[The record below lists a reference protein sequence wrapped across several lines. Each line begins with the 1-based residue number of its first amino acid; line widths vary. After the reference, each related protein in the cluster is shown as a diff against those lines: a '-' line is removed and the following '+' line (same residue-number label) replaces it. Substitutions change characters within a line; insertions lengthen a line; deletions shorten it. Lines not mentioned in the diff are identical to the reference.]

1 MGRYISGDINR
12 KLWFAVQSS
21 NAADRFGV
29 TGCEPNYIEYYFNKE
44 DNLAYLQ
51 NELKHIENTIGLEN
65 MKKLD
70 DFFNSTNGYNDSIM
84 KEYGVLDIWENY
96 KSDYADYG
104 LGKDIEKCLMENDEC
119 SFQAEL

>member
-1 MGRYISGDINR
+1 MGRYIVGDINR

-65 MKKLD
+65 MEKLNN
-70 DFFNSTNGYNDSIM
+70 FFEETNGYNDKIM
-84 KEYGVLDIWENY
+84 EEHNILDIWN
-96 KSDYADYG
+96 KHKVDYADYL
-104 LGKDIEKCLMENDEC
+104 LGKDIEKCLLEKGEC
-119 SFQAEL
+119 SFQSEL

>member
-1 MGRYISGDINR
+1 MGRYISGDIER
-12 KLWFAVQSS
+12 KLWFAVQNS

-29 TGCEPNYIEYYFNKE
+29 TGCEPYIEYYFNKE

>member
-21 NAADRFGV
+21 NAADRFEV

>member
-70 DFFNSTNGYNDSIM
+70 DFFNSTNVYNDSIM

>member
-1 MGRYISGDINR
+1 MGRYISGDIER

>member
-1 MGRYISGDINR
+1 MGRYITGDIER

-96 KSDYADYG
+96 KSDYVDYG

>member
-96 KSDYADYG
+96 KSEYADYG